1 MGDDGWRE
9 LDDAA
14 LERRLVERWL
24 MRGVTLA
31 IILLAAIA
39 ATWIGTRTREAA
51 TLIDYVTVATLVA
64 VALSAGAAGF
74 TMRREEL
81 RIQRELRRRRAG
93 TPRLP

>member
-14 LERRLVERWL
+14 LERLLVERWL

-39 ATWIGTRTREAA
+39 ATWIGTRPREAA
-51 TLIDYVTVATLVA
+51 TLSDYVTVVTLVA
-64 VALSAGAAGF
+64 VALAAGVAGF

-81 RIQRELRRRRAG
+81 RIHRELRRRRAG
-93 TPRLP
+93 SARLP